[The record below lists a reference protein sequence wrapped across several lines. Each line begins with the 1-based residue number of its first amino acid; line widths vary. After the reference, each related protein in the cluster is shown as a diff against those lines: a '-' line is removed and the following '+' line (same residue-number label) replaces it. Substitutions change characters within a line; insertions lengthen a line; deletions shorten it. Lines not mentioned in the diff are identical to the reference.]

1 MSSKRSEIGT
11 GRDILALVLL
21 VGLCLGVGGLG
32 GAVTAESVT
41 TWYATLNKPSFN
53 PPNWIFGPVWTALYI
68 LMGVAAWRVWRSADR
83 DTARGPLAVFALQLA
98 VNLGWSVAFFGL
110 RNPGLAVVVI
120 LALDL
125 LVLATALMFRRID
138 RLAAWL
144 LVPYLAWIS
153 FATVLNVTIWRIN

>member
-1 MSSKRSEIGT
+1 MSSKRSDIAT
-11 GRDILALVLL
+11 GKDVLAFVLF

-68 LMGVAAWRVWRSADR
+68 LMGVAAWRVWRAADR

-120 LALDL
+120 LLLDL

>member
-68 LMGVAAWRVWRSADR
+68 LMGVAAWRVWRAADR

-120 LALDL
+120 LLLDL

-153 FATVLNVTIWRIN
+153 FATLLNVTIWRLN

>member
-1 MSSKRSEIGT
+1 MSSKRSDIGT
-11 GRDILALVLL
+11 GWDILALVLF

-32 GAVTAESVT
+32 GAVTAESVN
-41 TWYATLNKPSFN
+41 TWYPTLNKPSFN
-53 PPNWIFGPVWTALYI
+53 PPNWIFGPVWTTLNI
-68 LMGVAAWRVWRSADR
+68 LMGVAAWRIWRAADR

-110 RNPGLAVVVI
+110 RNPGLAVIVV

-125 LVLATALMFRRID
+125 LVLVTLLMFRRID

-144 LVPYLAWIS
+144 LAPYLAWIS
-153 FATVLNVTIWRIN
+153 FATLLNVTIWRIN

>member
-1 MSSKRSEIGT
+1 MSSKRSDIGT
-11 GRDILALVLL
+11 GKDVLAFVLL

-32 GAVTAESVT
+32 GAVTTESVT
-41 TWYATLNKPSFN
+41 TWYTTLNKPTFN

-68 LMGVAAWRVWRSADR
+68 LMGIAAWRVWRAADR

-110 RNPGLAVVVI
+110 RNPGLAVIVI

-153 FATVLNVTIWRIN
+153 FATVLSITIWRIN

>member
-11 GRDILALVLL
+11 GRDILALVLF

-32 GAVTAESVT
+32 GAVTAESVN
-41 TWYATLNKPSFN
+41 TWYPTLNKPSFN
-53 PPNWIFGPVWTALYI
+53 PPNWIFGPVWTTLNI
-68 LMGVAAWRVWRSADR
+68 LTGVAVWRVWRAADR

-110 RNPGLAVVVI
+110 RNPGLAVIVV

-125 LVLATALMFRRID
+125 LVLVTALMFRRID
-138 RLAAWL
+138 RPAAWL

-153 FATVLNVTIWRIN
+153 FATLLNVAIWRIN

>member
-68 LMGVAAWRVWRSADR
+68 LMGVAAWRVWRAADR

-120 LALDL
+120 LLLDL
-125 LVLATALMFRRID
+125 LVLATTLMFRRID

-153 FATVLNVTIWRIN
+153 FATLLNVTIWRLN

>member
-153 FATVLNVTIWRIN
+153 FATLLNITIWRIN

>member
-1 MSSKRSEIGT
+1 MSSKRSDIGT
-11 GRDILALVLL
+11 GWDILALVLF

-32 GAVTAESVT
+32 GAVTAESVN
-41 TWYATLNKPSFN
+41 TWYPTLNKPSFN
-53 PPNWIFGPVWTALYI
+53 PPNWIFGPVWTTLNI
-68 LMGVAAWRVWRSADR
+68 LMGVAAWRIWRAADR

-110 RNPGLAVVVI
+110 RNPGLAVIVV

-125 LVLATALMFRRID
+125 LVLVTVLMFRRID
-138 RLAAWL
+138 GLAAWL

-153 FATVLNVTIWRIN
+153 FATLLNVTIWRLN

>member
-1 MSSKRSEIGT
+1 MSSKRSDIGT
-11 GRDILALVLL
+11 GKDVLAFVLL

-41 TWYATLNKPSFN
+41 TWYTTLNKPTFN

-68 LMGVAAWRVWRSADR
+68 LMGIAAWRVWRAADR

-110 RNPGLAVVVI
+110 RNPGLAVIVI

-153 FATVLNVTIWRIN
+153 FATVLNITIWRIN